1 MARGDT
7 AFKSAFFWFVS
18 HDAEFLDRYSRL
30 IFPATYET
38 AEVPWFLTQC
48 LEYYEQYGR
57 PITLKALEV
66 KLAAMKDE
74 DRFVKDKVIEL
85 FETEPPDEDSIDFLR
100 DFAEGYLRRRQSEV
114 IMTEYADALDKGDI
128 DEIQAILDA
137 GLKDLTATTGVE
149 PAIVASKD
157 TYLSTFEWIAA
168 AYEDDSRAIPT
179 GIPSLDSLLLGGAR
193 PSEMNVYLAPPNHGK
208 SQWLTHVS
216 REGWKRNK
224 NVVYFSFEM
233 GEVLVFQR
241 FFSPLVQELVTKIPY
256 AQPKKLAQR
265 VGRYAKLHQLES
277 QFAVKR
283 FPARQAN
290 VRHIQDVLNYYED
303 SGLVCDLLVVDYAD
317 LVAPMR
323 PAMDR
328 RNDTTAAYEE
338 LRNLVVER
346 DICFWTASQ
355 TNRLGLKS
363 KVVKMEHL
371 AEDFSKAMTADNIV
385 AQSQT
390 DKEKKVGEARL
401 FLAKCRNNGQ
411 GEQILVDLDFPHATF
426 SENTTGSTVGKEE
439 DADILSN
446 EAA

>member
-1 MARGDT
+1 MARGDA

-149 PAIVASKD
+149 PAQVMTDDIEA
-157 TYLSTFEWIAA
+157 TLEWIAA

-179 GIPSLDSLLLGGAR
+179 GIPSLDALLLGGAR
-193 PSEMNVYLAPPNHGK
+193 PGEMNVYLAPPNHGK

-233 GEVLVFQR
+233 GEVLVTQR
-241 FFSPLVQELVTKIPY
+241 FLSPIVDELVTRIPFADQARLKRLY
-256 AQPKKLAQR
+256 TKYVKVHGLQGK
-265 VGRYAKLHQLES
+265 
-277 QFAVKR
+277 FAVKR

-290 VRHIQDVLNYYED
+290 VRHITDVLNYYED
-303 SGLVCDLLVVDYAD
+303 TGVFCDLLVVDYAD

-346 DICFWTASQ
+346 DLCFWTASQ
-355 TNRLGLKS
+355 TNRMGLKS
-363 KVVKMEHL
+363 KIVKMEHL

-426 SENTTGSTVGKEE
+426 SENTTGSTAGTEE
-439 DADILSN
+439 DADTLSN